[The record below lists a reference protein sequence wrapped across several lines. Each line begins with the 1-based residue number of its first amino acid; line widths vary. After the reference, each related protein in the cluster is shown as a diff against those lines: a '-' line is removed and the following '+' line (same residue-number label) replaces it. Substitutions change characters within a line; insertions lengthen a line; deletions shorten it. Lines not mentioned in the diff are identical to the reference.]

1 MPGSTQ
7 RRGAGSS
14 NRNQRS
20 SQPEQSPNRHQVG
33 LRGRRSG
40 LPSTLASIRSMR
52 RPEDGSRPAKSEIC
66 IMRRARSLIPLTIIT
81 IACGFAAPS
90 LADDDDYPVWKP
102 SSDTAVSVTGPII
115 LLPDRLKAGQA
126 NFPWRPAGAL
136 AQFKPD
142 QASIPTRVFEVADG
156 TNPELLDGKR
166 LCGDKAVG
174 WISTL
179 TAVSTNP
186 RP

>member
-1 MPGSTQ
+1 
-7 RRGAGSS
+7 
-14 NRNQRS
+14 
-20 SQPEQSPNRHQVG
+20 
-33 LRGRRSG
+33 
-40 LPSTLASIRSMR
+40 
-52 RPEDGSRPAKSEIC
+52 
-66 IMRRARSLIPLTIIT
+66 MRRARSLIPLTIIT

-174 WISTL
+174 WIVMVPAPPDGLEIDAYSSVDKPSSISSPGLCGTF
-179 TAVSTNP
+179 TYK
-186 RP
+186 RW